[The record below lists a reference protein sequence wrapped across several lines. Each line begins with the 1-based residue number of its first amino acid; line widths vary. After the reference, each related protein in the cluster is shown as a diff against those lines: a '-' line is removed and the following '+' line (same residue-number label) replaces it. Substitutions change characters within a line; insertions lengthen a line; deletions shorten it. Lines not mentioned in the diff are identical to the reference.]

1 LQKILQNIY
10 YEMMKRKRTIALA
23 MIGVAAIAANA
34 QTDTTVVEKE
44 SKIGEVRVTGIRKKN
59 TEAAM
64 ISALKMSDLV
74 TSNIS
79 AQEIKKT
86 QDNNAGEVIRRIPG
100 VSIID
105 EKFVMVRGL
114 SQRYNN
120 VWING
125 GAVPSSEADSRAFSF
140 DIIPSSQIDNL
151 TIVKSPTSEYPADF
165 TGGFIIVNTTDI
177 PSANSFGLSV
187 GGNWNDASAFTNFK
201 KFSSGWKVDEM
212 SPWGDLK
219 LGANVNH
226 RWTIGDG
233 QLGMIAAVNFTNEYR
248 TYKDMANNLFGIY
261 NETAQKSNYLRQS
274 TDNQYNHNNRLGALF
289 NMTYLSPSGNNKYE
303 FKNIFNRLAT
313 KRYTDRYGLSAQSD
327 YEASAEYLDRSR
339 ITYNSQF
346 TGKHSLEKDEI
357 DWNASYSYA
366 NRRMPD
372 RKRYMVSDAQS
383 ETAGDLQL
391 VTGNDISKETTTLD
405 EHILSASVNE
415 THDFSFLKLK
425 VGAYGEYRSRK
436 YETEE
441 YWYSWN
447 PSNCSLLPSNF
458 RRMDMVELLS
468 NDSYYGDQGLYLIQ
482 HLDMTNNYRGKN
494 TLGAGYVAAS
504 LPLGKLS
511 VNAGLRYEYNRM
523 ELISNL
529 KAQEKSESS
538 KFYDDNDI
546 FPSLNATYRFNDQH
560 QVRASYGRSVNRPE
574 FREVSP
580 SVYYDFDLA
589 SNVMGYSDL
598 KSCYIDN
605 VDLRYEWYPS
615 RGEMISL
622 AAFYKRFKNPIE
634 WTYTV
639 AGGTDLVYSFMN
651 AESADN
657 YGLELDLRK
666 SLDFIGLRHFSLLL
680 NASLISS
687 HVNFPAGSKE
697 EDRPM
702 QGQSPYLVNAGIFY
716 SNPAKRLNISLM
728 YNRIGKRIIGV
739 GRVEGSTGDNESAR
753 IPDSYEMPRDA
764 IDFSFSKTFF
774 DHLEL
779 KLNVRD
785 LLAQKVTYKQFV
797 ETKNGEV
804 EQITREYKPGRNIG
818 VTVGYR
824 F

>member
-1 LQKILQNIY
+1 
-10 YEMMKRKRTIALA
+10 
-23 MIGVAAIAANA
+23 MIGMAAMTANA

-44 SKIGEVRVTGIRKKN
+44 SKIGEVRVTGVRKRN

-64 ISALKMSDLV
+64 ISALKTSDLV

-151 TIVKSPTSEYPADF
+151 TIVKSPTAEYPADF

-177 PSANSFGLSV
+177 PSSNSLGLSI
-187 GGNWNDASAFTNFK
+187 GGNWNDASAFRNFRN
-201 KFSSGWKVDEM
+201 FGNGWKVDEK
-212 SPWGDLK
+212 SPCGDLK
-219 LGANVNH
+219 LGANANH

-233 QLGMIAAVNFTNEYR
+233 RLGMIAAVNYTNEYR
-248 TYKDMANNLFGIY
+248 TYEDMANNLFGIY
-261 NETAQKSNYLRQS
+261 NETAHKSNYLRQS
-274 TDNQYNHNNRLGALF
+274 TDNQYNHNTRLGALL

-303 FKNIFNRLAT
+303 LKNIFNRLST

-327 YEASAEYLDRSR
+327 YESSAEYLDRSR
-339 ITYNSQF
+339 ITYNGQL
-346 TGKHSLEKDEI
+346 TGKHTLANDEI

-383 ETAGDLQL
+383 DVVGDLQL
-391 VTGNDISKETTTLD
+391 VTGNDISKETTRLD
-405 EHILSASVNE
+405 EHILSASINE
-415 THDFSFLKLK
+415 SHDFSFVKLK

-441 YWYSWN
+441 FWYSWN
-447 PSNCSLLPSNF
+447 PEDCALLPKDF
-458 RRMDMVELLS
+458 RRMDMTELLS
-468 NDSYYGDQGLYLIQ
+468 NSNYYGDQGLYLIE

-511 VNAGLRYEYNRM
+511 VNAGVRYEYNRM

-538 KFYDDNDI
+538 KFYDASDI
-546 FPSLNATYRFNDQH
+546 FPSLNATYRFNDKH
-560 QVRASYGRSVNRPE
+560 QIRTSYGRSVNRPE
-574 FREVSP
+574 FREVSA

-589 SNVMGYSDL
+589 SSVMGNSDL

-605 VDLRYEWYPS
+605 LDLRYEWYPS
-615 RGEMISL
+615 RGETVSL

-666 SLDFIGLRHFSLLL
+666 SLDFIGLRHFSLSV

-702 QGQSPYLVNAGIFY
+702 QGQSPYLVNAGLFY
-716 SNPAKRLNISLM
+716 SNPAQRLNVSLM

-764 IDFSFSKTFF
+764 IDLSFSKTFF

-785 LLAQKVTYKQFV
+785 LLAQRVIYKQFV
-797 ETKNGEV
+797 ETKSGEV
-804 EQITREYKPGRNIG
+804 EQVTRQYKPGRNIG
-818 VTVGYR
+818 VSVGYR

>member
-1 LQKILQNIY
+1 
-10 YEMMKRKRTIALA
+10 
-23 MIGVAAIAANA
+23 MIGMAAIAANA

-44 SKIGEVRVTGIRKKN
+44 SKIGEVRVTGMRKRN

-64 ISALKMSDLV
+64 ISALKTSDLV

-151 TIVKSPTSEYPADF
+151 TIVKSPTAEYPADF

-201 KFSSGWKVDEM
+201 NFSSGWKVDEK

-233 QLGMIAAVNFTNEYR
+233 QLGMIAAANYTNEYR
-248 TYKDMANNLFGIY
+248 TYEDMANNLFGIY

-274 TDNQYNHNNRLGALF
+274 TDNQYNHNTRLGALF
-289 NMTYLSPSGNNKYE
+289 NMTNLSPSGNNKYE

-327 YEASAEYLDRSR
+327 YESSAEYLDRSR
-339 ITYNSQF
+339 ITYNGQF
-346 TGKHSLEKDEI
+346 TGKHSLENDEI
-357 DWNASYSYA
+357 DWNVSYSYA

-391 VTGNDISKETTTLD
+391 VTGNDISKETTRLD
-405 EHILSASVNE
+405 EHILSVSVNE
-415 THDFSFLKLK
+415 THDFSFMKLK

-441 YWYSWN
+441 FWYSWN
-447 PSNCSLLPSNF
+447 PEDCGLLPKDF
-458 RRMDMVELLS
+458 RRMYMTELLS
-468 NDSYYGDQGLYLIQ
+468 NSAYYGDQGLYLIE

-574 FREVSP
+574 FREVSA

-589 SNVMGYSDL
+589 SNVMGNSDL

-666 SLDFIGLRHFSLLL
+666 SLDFIGLRHFSLSV

-702 QGQSPYLVNAGIFY
+702 QGQSPYLVNAGLFY

-764 IDFSFSKTFF
+764 IDLSFSKTFF

-797 ETKNGEV
+797 ETKSGEV
-804 EQITREYKPGRNIG
+804 EQITRQYKPGRNIG

>member
-1 LQKILQNIY
+1 
-10 YEMMKRKRTIALA
+10 MMKRKRTIALA

-666 SLDFIGLRHFSLLL
+666 SLDFIGLRHFSLSL

-785 LLAQKVTYKQFV
+785 LLAQNVTYKQFV